1 MRKKKRK
8 KNNIIKILPY
18 FKKYK
23 LLYII
28 CFLMMLLTDLG
39 TIIYG
44 GIIGEVTQSLISG
57 KIKKALL
64 LLLIYITI
72 EIISNI
78 INRIRE
84 YLSNKNQII
93 ISRKIGFDTY
103 DKAMKLPAYAYE
115 KMSSGEVINRITND
129 TENIVGSIDQL
140 MNIASYV
147 ISAAVLLIYIFLNS
161 WILGIEIIIFLIVFS
176 YIIKFFQSKLK
187 IIKKDDNDGKA
198 LEGVEFNI
206 IDENG
211 EIKYSKVKTNE
222 KGEIIID
229 GILPGKYF
237 IEEVS
242 TKQGYIKLNNKVEFD
257 IDLNEEVEVTITNE
271 KEKEEPKKEK
281 THTEKNYKLPVTGM

>member
-57 KIKKALL
+57 KIKQALL
-64 LLLIYITI
+64 LLLIYIII

-93 ISRKIGFDTY
+93 ISRKIGLDTY
-103 DKAMKLPAYAYE
+103 DKAMKLPVYAYE
-115 KMSSGEVINRITND
+115 KMSSGKVINRITND

-140 MNIASYV
+140 MNIA
-147 ISAAVLLIYIFLNS
+147 
-161 WILGIEIIIFLIVFS
+161 
-176 YIIKFFQSKLK
+176 
-187 IIKKDDNDGKA
+187 
-198 LEGVEFNI
+198 
-206 IDENG
+206 
-211 EIKYSKVKTNE
+211 
-222 KGEIIID
+222 
-229 GILPGKYF
+229 
-237 IEEVS
+237 
-242 TKQGYIKLNNKVEFD
+242 
-257 IDLNEEVEVTITNE
+257 
-271 KEKEEPKKEK
+271 
-281 THTEKNYKLPVTGM
+281 